1 MDKSVEKTV
10 TLFRKS
16 YAGRLTADE
25 RAEMAC
31 LLEDESMRRLYE
43 EVGDDE
49 YLIGEFRRYA
59 GWEPVRGYRKF
70 RKNMRRQSIRKN
82 LIRLSVAASLLMAL
96 GAVWL
101 LVERDRPEDC
111 VKMAETVAETVVEP
125 GTCRAFLQLSSGER
139 IVLEKSGQRDLH
151 EMSGNIRIDSGKV
164 VYSAQAVAQPGTVV
178 YNTLSVPHG
187 GEYRLLLADGTAVH
201 LNAGSEL
208 RYPVAFAVAERK
220 VYLKGEAWFEVAKDA
235 ERPFYVETD
244 EVSIR
249 VYGTAFNVNTHGLRA
264 TETILVEGEIGISGK
279 GSTGERRMRPG
290 QLAACDHH
298 SGEITFR
305 EVDIRKYT
313 AWKNGEFCFND
324 DTLEEILEELGRWYD
339 VRIVYRSAG
348 KKHIQFSGHLKRYEN
363 IRKILGAISES
374 TGIVFQ
380 VGDRMIVVE

>member
-49 YLIGEFRRYA
+49 YLIGEFRQYV

-70 RKNMRRQSIRKN
+70 RKNMRRQSMQRSI
-82 LIRLSVAASLLMAL
+82 IRLSVAASLLIAL
-96 GAVWL
+96 SVVWL

-339 VRIVYRSAG
+339 VKVIFRSAG
-348 KKHIQFSGHLKRYEN
+348 KKDIRFSGHLKRYEN
-363 IRKILGAISES
+363 IQKILGAISES
-374 TGIVFQ
+374 TGIVFHIS
-380 VGDRMIVVE
+380 DRMIIVE

>member
-25 RAEMAC
+25 RAEMVR
-31 LLEDESMRRLYE
+31 LLEDENMRRLYE

-111 VKMAETVAETVVEP
+111 VKMAETVVEP

-139 IVLEKSGQRDLH
+139 IVLEKSGQRDLQ
-151 EMSGNIRIDSGKV
+151 ETAGSIRIDSGKV
-164 VYSAQAVAQPGTVV
+164 VYSAPVASQPENVV

-208 RYPVAFAVAERK
+208 RYPVAFAAAERK
-220 VYLKGEAWFEVAKDA
+220 VYLKGEAWFEVAKD
-235 ERPFYVETD
+235 TD
-244 EVSIR
+244 GR
-249 VYGTAFNVNTHGLRA
+249 F
-264 TETILVEGEIGISGK
+264 
-279 GSTGERRMRPG
+279 M
-290 QLAACDHH
+290 
-298 SGEITFR
+298 
-305 EVDIRKYT
+305 
-313 AWKNGEFCFND
+313 WKQ
-324 DTLEEILEELGRWYD
+324 TR
-339 VRIVYRSAG
+339 
-348 KKHIQFSGHLKRYEN
+348 
-363 IRKILGAISES
+363 
-374 TGIVFQ
+374 
-380 VGDRMIVVE
+380 

>member
-25 RAEMAC
+25 RAEMVR
-31 LLEDESMRRLYE
+31 LLEDENMRRLYE

-305 EVDIRKYT
+305 EVDVRKYT

>member
-16 YAGRLTADE
+16 YAGRLKADE
-25 RAEMAC
+25 RAEMEC

-49 YLIGEFRRYA
+49 YLIGEFRQYV

-70 RKNMRRQSIRKN
+70 RKNMRRQSMQRSI
-82 LIRLSVAASLLMAL
+82 IRLSVAASLLIAL
-96 GAVWL
+96 SVVWL

-339 VRIVYRSAG
+339 VKVIFRSAG
-348 KKHIQFSGHLKRYEN
+348 KKDIRFSGHLKRYEN
-363 IRKILGAISES
+363 IQKILGAISES
-374 TGIVFQ
+374 TGIVFHIS
-380 VGDRMIVVE
+380 DRMIIVE

>member
-25 RAEMAC
+25 RAEIAR

-49 YLIGEFRRYA
+49 YLIGEFRQYV

-70 RKNMRRQSIRKN
+70 RKNMRRQSIRRN

-96 GAVWL
+96 GVVWL
-101 LVERDRPEDC
+101 LVKQDRPEVS
-111 VKMAETVAETVVEP
+111 VKMAETVVETVVEP

-339 VRIVYRSAG
+339 VKVIFRSAG
-348 KKHIQFSGHLKRYEN
+348 KKDIRFSGHLKRYEN
-363 IRKILGAISES
+363 IQKILGAISES
-374 TGIVFQ
+374 TGIVFHIS
-380 VGDRMIVVE
+380 DRMIIVE

>member
-16 YAGRLTADE
+16 YVGRLMADE
-25 RAEMAC
+25 RAEMAR
-31 LLEDESMRRLYE
+31 LLEDKSMRRLYE

-70 RKNMRRQSIRKN
+70 RNMRRQSIRRN

-111 VKMAETVAETVVEP
+111 VKMAETVVEP

-164 VYSAQAVAQPGTVV
+164 VYSAQAVVQPGTVV

-208 RYPVAFAVAERK
+208 RYPVAFASAERK
-220 VYLKGEAWFEVAKDA
+220 VYLKGEAWFEVTKDT

-244 EVSIR
+244 KVNIR

-264 TETILVEGEIGISGK
+264 TETVLVEGEIGISGK
-279 GSTGERRMRPG
+279 GSTGEWRMRPG
-290 QLAACDHH
+290 QLAACDHYC
-298 SGEITFR
+298 GEITLR
-305 EVDIRKYT
+305 EVDVRKYT

-339 VRIVYRSAG
+339 VKIIFRSAG
-348 KKHIQFSGHLKRYEN
+348 KKDIRFSGHLKRYEN

-374 TGIVFQ
+374 TEIVFHIS
-380 VGDRMIVVE
+380 DRMIIVE

>member
-49 YLIGEFRRYA
+49 YLIGEFRQYV

-70 RKNMRRQSIRKN
+70 RKNMRRQSMQRSI
-82 LIRLSVAASLLMAL
+82 IRLSVAASLLIAL
-96 GAVWL
+96 SVVWL
-101 LVERDRPEDC
+101 EPE
-111 VKMAETVAETVVEP
+111 A
-125 GTCRAFLQLSSGER
+125 CRAFLQLSSGER

-151 EMSGNIRIDSGKV
+151 ETAGNIRIDSGKV
-164 VYSAQAVAQPGTVV
+164 VYSASVASQPEPML
-178 YNTLSVPHG
+178 YNTLSVPNG

-208 RYPVAFAVAERK
+208 RYPVAFAAAERK
-220 VYLKGEAWFEVAKDA
+220 VHLKGEAWFEVAKDA

-264 TETILVEGEIGISGK
+264 TETVLVEGEIGISGK
-279 GSTGERRMRPG
+279 GGTGERRMRPG

-305 EVDIRKYT
+305 EVDVRKYT

>member
-10 TLFRKS
+10 ALFRKS
-16 YAGRLTADE
+16 YAGGLTAEE
-25 RAEMAC
+25 RAEMAR
-31 LLEDESMRRLYE
+31 LLEDEGMRRLYE
-43 EVGDDE
+43 EMGDDE
-49 YLIGEFRRYA
+49 YLTGEFRRYA
-59 GWEPVRGYRKF
+59 AWEPARGYRKF
-70 RKNMRRQSIRKN
+70 RKRMQRQSIQRSI
-82 LIRLSVAASLLMAL
+82 IRLSVAASLLIAL

-101 LVERDRPEDC
+101 LAERDRPEDS
-111 VKMAETVAETVVEP
+111 VKMAETAVEP

-151 EMSGNIRIDSGKV
+151 ETAGNIRIDSGKV
-164 VYSAQAVAQPGTVV
+164 VYSAPVASQSETVV
-178 YNTLSVPHG
+178 YNILSVPNG
-187 GEYRLLLADGTAVH
+187 GEYHLLLADGSAVH

-208 RYPVAFAVAERK
+208 RYPVAFAAAERK
-220 VYLKGEAWFEVAKDA
+220 VQLKGEAWFEVAKDA

-264 TETILVEGEIGISGK
+264 TETVLVKGEIGISGK
-279 GSTGERRMRPG
+279 GSAGERRMRPG

-305 EVDIRKYT
+305 EVDVRKYS

>member
-25 RAEMAC
+25 RAEMVR
-31 LLEDESMRRLYE
+31 LLEDENMRRVYE

-264 TETILVEGEIGISGK
+264 TETVLVEGEIGISGK
-279 GSTGERRMRPG
+279 GGTGERRMRPG

-305 EVDIRKYT
+305 EVDVRKYT

>member
-49 YLIGEFRRYA
+49 YLIGEFRQYV

-70 RKNMRRQSIRKN
+70 RKNMRRQSMQRSI
-82 LIRLSVAASLLMAL
+82 IRLSVAASLLIAL
-96 GAVWL
+96 SVVWL
-101 LVERDRPEDC
+101 LVERDRPEDS
-111 VKMAETVAETVVEP
+111 VKMAKTVVEP
-125 GTCRAFLQLSSGER
+125 EACRAFLQLSSGER

-151 EMSGNIRIDSGKV
+151 ETAGNIRIDSGKV
-164 VYSAQAVAQPGTVV
+164 VYSASVASQPEPML
-178 YNTLSVPHG
+178 YNTLSVPNG

-208 RYPVAFAVAERK
+208 RYPVAFAAAERK
-220 VYLKGEAWFEVAKDA
+220 VHLKGEAWFEVAKDA

-264 TETILVEGEIGISGK
+264 TETVLVEGEIGISGK
-279 GSTGERRMRPG
+279 GGTGERRMRPG

-305 EVDIRKYT
+305 EVDVRKYT

-339 VRIVYRSAG
+339 VRIVYRPG
-348 KKHIQFSGHLKRYEN
+348 KSTSSFR
-363 IRKILGAISES
+363 AI
-374 TGIVFQ
+374 
-380 VGDRMIVVE
+380 

>member
-49 YLIGEFRRYA
+49 YLIGEFRQYA

-70 RKNMRRQSIRKN
+70 RKNMRRQSMQRSI
-82 LIRLSVAASLLMAL
+82 IRLSVAASLLIAL
-96 GAVWL
+96 SVVWL
-101 LVERDRPEDC
+101 LVERDRPEDS
-111 VKMAETVAETVVEP
+111 VKMAKTVVEP
-125 GTCRAFLQLSSGER
+125 EACRAFLQLSSER

-151 EMSGNIRIDSGKV
+151 ETAGNIRIDSGKV
-164 VYSAQAVAQPGTVV
+164 VYSASVASQPEPML
-178 YNTLSVPHG
+178 YNTLSVPNG

-208 RYPVAFAVAERK
+208 RYPVAFAAAERK
-220 VYLKGEAWFEVAKDA
+220 VHLKGEAWFEVAKDA

-264 TETILVEGEIGISGK
+264 TETVLVEGEIGISGK
-279 GSTGERRMRPG
+279 GGTGERRMRPG

-305 EVDIRKYT
+305 EVDVRKYT

>member
-25 RAEMAC
+25 RAEMVR
-31 LLEDESMRRLYE
+31 LLEDENMRRLYE

-313 AWKNGEFCFND
+313 AWKNWEFCFND

-339 VRIVYRSAG
+339 VKVIFRSAG
-348 KKHIQFSGHLKRYEN
+348 KKDIRFSGHLKRYEN
-363 IRKILGAISES
+363 IQKILGAISES
-374 TGIVFQ
+374 TGIVFHIS
-380 VGDRMIVVE
+380 DRMIIVE

>member
-1 MDKSVEKTV
+1 MDKSVKKTV

-43 EVGDDE
+43 VGDDE
-49 YLIGEFRRYA
+49 YLIGEFRQYV

-70 RKNMRRQSIRKN
+70 RKNMRRQSMQRSI
-82 LIRLSVAASLLMAL
+82 IRLSVAASLLIAL
-96 GAVWL
+96 SVVWL
-101 LVERDRPEDC
+101 LVERDRPEDS
-111 VKMAETVAETVVEP
+111 VKMAKTVVEP
-125 GTCRAFLQLSSGER
+125 EACRAFLQLSSGER

-151 EMSGNIRIDSGKV
+151 ETAGNIRIDSGKV
-164 VYSAQAVAQPGTVV
+164 VYSASVASQPEPML
-178 YNTLSVPHG
+178 YNTLSVPNG

-208 RYPVAFAVAERK
+208 RYPVAFAAAERK
-220 VYLKGEAWFEVAKDA
+220 VHLKGEAWFEVAKDA

-264 TETILVEGEIGISGK
+264 TETVLVEGEIGISGK
-279 GSTGERRMRPG
+279 GGTGERRMRPG

-305 EVDIRKYT
+305 EVDVRKYT

>member
-1 MDKSVEKTV
+1 M
-10 TLFRKS
+10 
-16 YAGRLTADE
+16 ADE

-82 LIRLSVAASLLMAL
+82 LIRLSVAAGLLM
-96 GAVWL
+96 
-101 LVERDRPEDC
+101 ERDRPEDC
-111 VKMAETVAETVVEP
+111 VKMAETVVEP

-264 TETILVEGEIGISGK
+264 TETVLVEGEIGISGK

-339 VRIVYRSAG
+339 VKVIFRSAG
-348 KKHIQFSGHLKRYEN
+348 KKDIRFSGHLKRYEN
-363 IRKILGAISES
+363 IQKILGAISES
-374 TGIVFQ
+374 TGIVFHIS
-380 VGDRMIVVE
+380 DRMIIVE

>member
-49 YLIGEFRRYA
+49 YLIGEFRQYV
-59 GWEPVRGYRKF
+59 GWEPVWGYRKF

-339 VRIVYRSAG
+339 VKVIFRSAG
-348 KKHIQFSGHLKRYEN
+348 KKDIRFSGHLKRYEN
-363 IRKILGAISES
+363 IQKILGAISES
-374 TGIVFQ
+374 TGIVFHIS
-380 VGDRMIVVE
+380 DRMIIVE